1 MTHNHIHEGILL
13 DESLTITLTEL
24 SELGHV
30 EEEIIIKLVEHGI
43 IEPQNKEP
51 WIFTSQTL
59 TRVQKAVRLHD
70 DLAIN
75 WSGISLV
82 LELLDEIKDLRC
94 ALATQKKEE

>member
-1 MTHNHIHEGILL
+1 MAQKHIHEGILL
-13 DESLTITLTEL
+13 DETVTISLTEL

-43 IEPQNKEP
+43 IEPQNEQP
-51 WIFTSQTL
+51 WIFNSYTL
-59 TRVQKAVRLHD
+59 TRVHKAIRLHD

-75 WSGISLV
+75 WAGISLV

-94 ALATQKKEE
+94 TVATLKKED